1 MAVPDG
7 LILASGCSDAVVKVW
22 DVKSQ
27 KSVAKVEGHTAAVTG
42 LSFSEN
48 GYYLATCAADGVKL
62 WDLRKLKNFKSI
74 EGAAASVA
82 FDFSGHYLAVGG
94 AGATVYNVK
103 VGLRTNH
110 LSRRR
115 HAFCSLFLETNAT
128 RLML

>member
-1 MAVPDG
+1 MAMDDLG
-7 LILASGCSDAVVKVW
+7 SEVW

-27 KSVAKVEGHTAAVTG
+27 KSVAKVEGHTAAVNA

-74 EGAAASVA
+74 APWGEGKGAAATRAVQ

-94 AGATVYNVK
+94 GDARVYDVK
-103 VGLRTNH
+103 VGVGWCTL
-110 LSRRR
+110 
-115 HAFCSLFLETNAT
+115 AT
-128 RLML
+128 RLTRRLKGCSGFDYC